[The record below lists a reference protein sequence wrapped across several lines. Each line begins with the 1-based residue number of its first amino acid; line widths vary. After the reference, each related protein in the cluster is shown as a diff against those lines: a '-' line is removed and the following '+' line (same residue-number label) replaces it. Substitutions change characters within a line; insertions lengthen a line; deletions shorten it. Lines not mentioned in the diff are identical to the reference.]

1 MGGEG
6 AAKIE
11 DIPPYCTRT
20 LYTGPPGQGRR
31 GSWHILGSLFRSGRG
46 GEGDVTRE
54 GGPPG
59 GRSGPGLGA
68 WSSVPCWSRLLPQ
81 SLLSDVPPLARPP
94 ASILASEGPP
104 WLLGSLYSPP
114 SLEGPRGGYG
124 FSEAPPGAL
133 SLVLTQG
140 KGCVWQKQLYRHG
153 CRGGA
158 PPSHLE
164 SLLMTRIRA
173 AFSSLSR
180 WLSARRSDRA
190 CEAGRRVSRVAL
202 GRLYP
207 RPTLALCPQLPA
219 SSHLQLLLQFGC
231 LSLQGPALLE

>member
-1 MGGEG
+1 MRVTSHVRGDLR
-6 AAKIE
+6 AATLVLVSMLGPRSLAGPASCPSPCSATS
-11 DIPPYCTRT
+11 PPTWLC
-20 LYTGPPGQGRR
+20 LPPPSWPLKAPPGSWALCTPLPAWRARGR
-31 GSWHILGSLFRSGRG
+31 
-46 GEGDVTRE
+46 
-54 GGPPG
+54 
-59 GRSGPGLGA
+59 
-68 WSSVPCWSRLLPQ
+68 
-81 SLLSDVPPLARPP
+81 
-94 ASILASEGPP
+94 
-104 WLLGSLYSPP
+104 
-114 SLEGPRGGYG
+114 GYG

-153 CRGGA
+153 GRGGA

-190 CEAGRRVSRVAL
+190 CEVGRRVSRVAL

-207 RPTLALCPQLPA
+207 LPTLALSPQLPT
-219 SSHLQLLLQFGC
+219 SSHLQFLLQFGC